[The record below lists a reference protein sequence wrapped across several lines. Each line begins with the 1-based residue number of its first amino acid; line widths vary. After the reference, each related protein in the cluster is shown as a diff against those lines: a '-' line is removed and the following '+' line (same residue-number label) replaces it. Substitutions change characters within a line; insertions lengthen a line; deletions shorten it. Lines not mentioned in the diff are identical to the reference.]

1 MAQLATEADIR
12 RYAEGLYATAAA
24 APPRLFDRAWWTGR
38 LLEWAIRDEA
48 FKVQLFRFIDVLPA
62 LKNPAQIKALVE
74 EYFGESGL
82 PAAGSRSLMRWGMRA
97 LSAVGFGAS
106 ISADTIYN
114 QTLQMANQF
123 IAGAGMSDAL
133 LAVGELWKRGLAHS
147 VDLLGEAV
155 VSEREADAYAARY
168 EEAITSL
175 ANAAAGWPSAPSLEA
190 DHLGRLPRA
199 QVSIKLSALYSQFD
213 PIDPDGCY
221 TAIAA
226 RLRPL
231 LRLAARLPVGI
242 TFDMEQYAGK
252 NLTIGIVRRLLLEDE
267 FRAYPYASIAL
278 QAYLRDTER
287 DVKEFIAWAKSRR
300 QPFGIRLVKGAYW
313 DYETIIHRQRGWPIP
328 VFAEKDETDA
338 CYERLIPIML
348 DEIDVIRPMWGTHN
362 LRQVAFAIA
371 EAARRQLPTNSIEIQ
386 MLHGMADALQ
396 DAVVKAGYRLRV
408 YAPVGELLA
417 GMAYLVRRLLE
428 NTANE
433 SILRRQFMGS
443 QSLDELVR
451 PPFEGQP
458 DTVRHVPEQ
467 AQGKREDHRPPV
479 RPEALAGNGRFVN
492 VPHTDFALAPARDRM
507 QEALAVVKRR
517 LGRRIDLALAPQA
530 GNVRPA
536 LISRNPARPEEVVG
550 IVTAAGPEVV
560 DEAVVRAQASG
571 RSWLA
576 TPAKERIMIVQRAA
590 DLLGDRRFEVAALE
604 VYEAGKTWREADA
617 DVAEAID
624 FLNYYAGEMRRL
636 GAPIRLGEEPGEL
649 NQLLYRPRGIAAV
662 LSPWNFPLAIP
673 AGMVSGALVT
683 GNTVL
688 FKPSERAP
696 MTAYVLVEIFREA
709 GLPDGV
715 LQFLPG
721 EAEVGRR
728 LVAHPEISIIAF
740 TGSKAVGLEIIAEA
754 ARLRPGQRDVKKVI
768 AEMGGKNAIIID
780 ETADLD
786 EAVAGVTASFLGY
799 QGQKCSACS
808 RLIMVDAIHD
818 GFVQRL
824 VEAARSVHMGMPEDP
839 GTALG
844 PLIDERA
851 VRKVME
857 YIEIGEKEGRAVL
870 RPDLAHRP
878 GPNFIGPAVF
888 TEIRPEHR
896 LAKEEIFGPVLAVLR
911 ARDYEDALAIANAT
925 EYALTG
931 GLYSRSPRNIARAR
945 DAFCVGNLY
954 INRGITGAMVGRQP
968 FGGARLSGMGAKA
981 GGPDYLVQFMSASV
995 ISEQTLRRGFS
1006 PDIQPAGMN
1015 PGPL

>member
-1 MAQLATEADIR
+1 MRQEIFKVAWACRESVYNRSMAQIATEADIR

-106 ISADTIYN
+106 VSADTIYN

-123 IAGAGMSDAL
+123 IAGAGMPDAI
-133 LAVGELWKRGLAHS
+133 LAVGELWKRELAHS

-175 ANAAAGWPSAPSLEA
+175 ANAAAGWPSVPSLEA

-252 NLTIGIVRRLLLEDE
+252 DLTIGIVRRLLLEDE

-278 QAYLRDTER
+278 QAYLRDTEQ
-287 DVKEFIAWAKSRR
+287 DVQEFILWAKSRR

-338 CYERLIPIML
+338 CYERLIPLML

-371 EAARRQLPTNSIEIQ
+371 EAARRGLPTNSIEIQ

-396 DAVVKAGYRLRV
+396 DAVVKSGYRLRV

-443 QSLDELVR
+443 QSLDELLR
-451 PPFEGQP
+451 PPFDGQP
-458 DTVRHVPEQ
+458 GQ
-467 AQGKREDHRPPV
+467 REEHLPGV
-479 RPEALAGNGRFVN
+479 RPEACPEQGRRALAGNGRFVN
-492 VPHTDFALAPARDRM
+492 VPHTDFALASARDRM
-507 QEALAVVKRR
+507 QEALSVVKRR
-517 LGRRIDLALAPQA
+517 LGRRIDLALAAQA

-550 IVTAAGPEVV
+550 IVTAAGPEDV
-560 DEAVVRAQASG
+560 DDAVVRAQASG
-571 RSWLA
+571 HSWLA
-576 TPAKERIMIVQRAA
+576 TPAKERIMILQRAA
-590 DLLGDRRFEVAALE
+590 DLLRDRRYEVAALE
-604 VYEAGKTWREADA
+604 IYEAGKTWREADV

-624 FLNYYAGEMRRL
+624 FLSYYAGEMRRL
-636 GAPIRLGEEPGEL
+636 AEPIRLGEEPGEL
-649 NQLLYRPRGIAAV
+649 NQQLYRPRGIAAV

-673 AGMVSGALVT
+673 AGMVSSALVT

-839 GTALG
+839 GTGLG

-870 RPDLAHRP
+870 RPDLAHLP
-878 GPNFIGPAVF
+878 GTNFIGPAVF
-888 TEIRPEHR
+888 TAIRSEHR
-896 LAKEEIFGPVLAVLR
+896 LANEEIFGPVLAVLR

-925 EYALTG
+925 EDALTG
-931 GLYSRSPRNIARAR
+931 GLDSP
-945 DAFCVGNLY
+945 
-954 INRGITGAMVGRQP
+954 
-968 FGGARLSGMGAKA
+968 
-981 GGPDYLVQFMSASV
+981 
-995 ISEQTLRRGFS
+995 
-1006 PDIQPAGMN
+1006 
-1015 PGPL
+1015 

>member
-62 LKNPAQIKALVE
+62 LKNPTQIKALVE

-123 IAGAGMSDAL
+123 IAGAGMPDAL

-338 CYERLIPIML
+338 CYERLIPLML
-348 DEIDVIRPMWGTHN
+348 DEVEVIRPMWGTHN
-362 LRQVAFAIA
+362 LRQVSFAIA
-371 EAARRQLPTNSIEIQ
+371 EAARRGLPTNSIEIQ

-443 QSLDELVR
+443 QSLNELVR
-451 PPFEGQP
+451 SPFEGKLGQ
-458 DTVRHVPEQ
+458 
-467 AQGKREDHRPPV
+467 REEHLPGV
-479 RPEALAGNGRFVN
+479 RPEACPEQGGRALAGNGRFVN
-492 VPHTDFALAPARDRM
+492 VPHTDFALASARDRM

-517 LGRRIDLALAPQA
+517 LGRRIDLALAAQA

-550 IVTAAGPEVV
+550 IVTTAGPEDV
-560 DEAVVRAQASG
+560 DDAVARAQASG

-636 GAPIRLGEEPGEL
+636 AEPIRLGEEPGE
-649 NQLLYRPRGIAAV
+649 RR
-662 LSPWNFPLAIP
+662 
-673 AGMVSGALVT
+673 GALAVELPI
-683 GNTVL
+683 GN
-688 FKPSERAP
+688 SR
-696 MTAYVLVEIFREA
+696 R
-709 GLPDGV
+709 DGV
-715 LQFLPG
+715 
-721 EAEVGRR
+721 R
-728 LVAHPEISIIAF
+728 
-740 TGSKAVGLEIIAEA
+740 
-754 ARLRPGQRDVKKVI
+754 
-768 AEMGGKNAIIID
+768 
-780 ETADLD
+780 
-786 EAVAGVTASFLGY
+786 
-799 QGQKCSACS
+799 
-808 RLIMVDAIHD
+808 
-818 GFVQRL
+818 
-824 VEAARSVHMGMPEDP
+824 
-839 GTALG
+839 
-844 PLIDERA
+844 
-851 VRKVME
+851 
-857 YIEIGEKEGRAVL
+857 
-870 RPDLAHRP
+870 
-878 GPNFIGPAVF
+878 
-888 TEIRPEHR
+888 
-896 LAKEEIFGPVLAVLR
+896 R
-911 ARDYEDALAIANAT
+911 ARHRQY
-925 EYALTG
+925 
-931 GLYSRSPRNIARAR
+931 
-945 DAFCVGNLY
+945 
-954 INRGITGAMVGRQP
+954 GAV
-968 FGGARLSGMGAKA
+968 
-981 GGPDYLVQFMSASV
+981 
-995 ISEQTLRRGFS
+995 
-1006 PDIQPAGMN
+1006 
-1015 PGPL
+1015 